1 MHGFPSTR
9 HPSIS
14 HIPANTA
21 VRCRGRLASA
31 LQSQRRESRLFKPR
45 QHSSLPST
53 ILCSRPGGGS
63 DSSHAPPPPGPPRT
77 TTTARGSWVA
87 LCSLSRSCNATA
99 LDVPS
104 PVVLVETA
112 FPARPPSI
120 RRRAARHCRRRTV
133 RRHGLPAGCSPQ
145 RPPGAV
151 GTLLA
156 SRREPA
162 ARIERQKQKATAS
175 TAAHPTRRGGP
186 PERAPSQLSP
196 GERQS
201 SSRTGRTTDGRT
213 ADQTGREECV
223 ENGRSGSVCMHRE
236 VSLAMP
242 QLGLLFPFFSFFPP
256 VSFSAPRPLGSHP
269 IARGRR
275 K

>member
-1 MHGFPSTR
+1 MASHPPVIHPYPTSQPTPPSAVVADSLQPCNHSDERVGSSNRGSTAAC
-9 HPSIS
+9 HPQFY
-14 HIPANTA
+14 AA
-21 VRCRGRLASA
+21 GRGEDRTHHT
-31 LQSQRRESRLFKPR
+31 P
-45 QHSSLPST
+45 H
-53 ILCSRPGGGS
+53 
-63 DSSHAPPPPGPPRT
+63 PPGPPRT